1 MSLLS
6 VTRRGNGPP
15 FVWLHGFTQ
24 TRDSAQRFRTILA
37 ETFELWTLDLPGHG
51 TASGVTASLADAA
64 QLIVDALP
72 EGPVSLGGYSL
83 GGRVALHVALGHP
96 ERVTRLVVIS
106 ATRGIRDDAERAE
119 RRRRDDLLAEHIL
132 QVGTASFLDEWL
144 AQPLFATLP
153 DSATERAAR
162 STDAA
167 GLATSL
173 RTMGTGTQAW
183 LGDRLTESSVPTL
196 AVAGA
201 LDAKFSAEARA
212 IGDAGAA
219 DAALVDG
226 AGHAAHVEA
235 PVLSAALVKDF
246 LT

>member
-6 VTRRGNGPP
+6 VTRRGTGPP
-15 FVWLHGFTQ
+15 LVWLHGFTQ

-51 TASGVTASLADAA
+51 TASGVTASLVEAA
-64 QLIVDALP
+64 QLIVDVLP

-96 ERVTRLVVIS
+96 ERVSRLVVVS

-119 RRRRDDLLAEHIL
+119 RRRRDDILAEHIL
-132 QVGTASFLDEWL
+132 QVGTTTFLDEWL
-144 AQPLFATLP
+144 AQPLFSTLP
-153 DSATERAAR
+153 HDAVERAAR
-162 STDAA
+162 SSDAA

-173 RTMGTGTQAW
+173 RTMGTGTQTW
-183 LGDRLTESSVPTL
+183 LGDRLAESSVPTL

-212 IGDAGAA
+212 IADTSAAGAT
-219 DAALVDG
+219 LIDG

-235 PVLSAALVKDF
+235 PARSADLVKDF